1 MDWKKAI
8 IALLAVPFVLA
19 AAIATMMFAYMLV
32 PLMIV
37 LGVAGIIYI
46 VIDGNKPPKNLKE

>member
-1 MDWKKAI
+1 M

-46 VIDGNKPPKNLKE
+46 VIDGNKPPKT